1 MGRVESDVLLGNR
14 YRLLRR
20 IATGGM
26 GAVWEAEDTV
36 LHRRVAVKVLSE
48 SLSSDDQFIER
59 FRREARAAAGLS
71 HPNVAGV
78 FDYGVDDDTHF
89 IVMELIDGETLA
101 SRLSRG
107 PLPWGEAVRIADRVA
122 GALQAAHNAGVVH
135 RDVKPGNIMLT
146 EDDGVKVM
154 DFGIAAAAWA
164 APITVSGTTMGTAT
178 YISPEQAAGHRAT
191 PASDVYSLGVVLYEM
206 LAGRPPFSGNSPVAV
221 AAAHV
226 HDDPPPLKSIAPSD
240 VPDHVAAACHQA
252 LGKNPERRPPSAR
265 AFAELI
271 GSPNASTAA
280 LPSTQG
286 DGEPTRVIT
295 APPGTAVLPVAREG
309 TPPMGV
315 PVGSPPERPGTTPGP
330 SGRRPRRAIGAAVF
344 LGSLAALIVLLIAL
358 AATMN
363 RGNPPL
369 GPGSSPSSIGATVK
383 VPDVVGMKEGD
394 AKETLKDEGLEV
406 AGTVKVAGPEG
417 LVVSTSPLVGQIV
430 QPGTAVTLY
439 VGSTPTPRPTKPHG
453 NGNGKGKGGGDD

>member
-36 LHRRVAVKVLSE
+36 LHRRVAVKILSE

-71 HPNVAGV
+71 HPNVAGI

-89 IVMELIDGETLA
+89 MVMELIDGETLA
-101 SRLSRG
+101 SRLTRG
-107 PLPWGEAVRIADRVA
+107 LLPWGEAVRIAGKVA
-122 GALQAAHNAGVVH
+122 EALQAAHKAGVVH
-135 RDVKPGNIMLT
+135 RDIKPGNIMLT
-146 EDDGVKVM
+146 EDGGVKVM

-164 APITVSGTTMGTAT
+164 APITISGTTMGTAS

-206 LAGRPPFSGNSPVAV
+206 LAGRPPFAGSSPVAV

-226 HDDPPPLKSIAPSD
+226 HDEPPPLKAVATED
-240 VPDHVAAACHQA
+240 VPDHVAAACHVA
-252 LGKNPERRPPSAR
+252 LAKDPERRPPSAQ
-265 AFAELI
+265 AFAELLR
-271 GSPNASTAA
+271 SADAPTSA
-280 LPSTQG
+280 LPTPEPS

-295 APPGTAVLPVAREG
+295 TPPGTAVLPVARER
-309 TPPMGV
+309 TPPAGV
-315 PVGSPPERPGTTPGP
+315 PVAERQPSPARKRP
-330 SGRRPRRAIGAAVF
+330 SRRAVGEAV
-344 LGSLAALIVLLIAL
+344 LGLFAALVILLIAL
-358 AATMN
+358 AVILKGGTH
-363 RGNPPL
+363 R
-369 GPGSSPSSIGATVK
+369 PGLTPSPSSSVQAAIE
-383 VPDVVGMKEGD
+383 VPSVVGMKEAE
-394 AKETLKDEGLEV
+394 AKQALKDAGLEV
-406 AGTVKVAGPEG
+406 AETKDVAGPDGE
-417 LVVSTSPLVGQIV
+417 VVSTSPLAGQLV

-439 VGSTPTPRPTKPHG
+439 VGSTPAPEPQG
-453 NGNGKGKGGGDD
+453 NGTGKGHGNGKGKGGD